1 MHDSYD
7 VVIVGG
13 GHNGLVAAAYLARSG
28 LSVLVLERLD
38 HTGGAAVSE
47 RIFPGIDAR
56 LSRYSYLVSLLPNRI
71 VRDLDLRFHTLPR
84 RISSFTPVGDTGLL
98 VDTADPERTRE
109 SFRRVT
115 GSDADH
121 VAWQQFYDLTT
132 RAARRLFPTMLD
144 PLPTREQLRR
154 TLDDTE
160 AWDVLFERPLG
171 ESIEARFGNDT
182 VRGVV
187 LTDALIGTFTHAHD
201 PSLRQNRC
209 FLYHVIG
216 GGSGDWNVPVGG
228 MGALTDALADAA
240 RRAGARLRTSCTVTG
255 IETDGS
261 TAVVRFE
268 TAEDT
273 GTVAARHVLVNAA
286 PPTLA
291 RLLREPGEPT
301 PDGSQLKIN
310 MMLRRL
316 PALRADIDPA
326 EAFSGTLHLAE
337 GYEQLEHAY
346 RAAAA
351 GRLPDVPPS
360 EIYCHT
366 LTDPSILGPEAD
378 GRGMHTLTLFGLL
391 TPASLFDSDP
401 EHVRSSLIDSTLR
414 QLDSA
419 LAEPIRECLAID
431 ANGDPCIEAKT
442 PSELESELGLPRGH
456 IFHRDLSFPFRTEDA
471 TTAAARWG
479 VQTGHGNIFRCGAAA
494 VRGGGV
500 SGVGGHNAAMAV
512 LETLRLAAPV

>member
-56 LSRYSYLVSLLPNRI
+56 LSRYSYLVSLLPDRI

-98 VDTADPERTRE
+98 INTADPDRTRD

-121 VAWQQFYDLTT
+121 VAWQEFYDLTT

-144 PLPTREQLRR
+144 PLPTRTQLRQ
-154 TLDDTE
+154 TLDDAE
-160 AWDVLFERPLG
+160 AWEVLFERPLG
-171 ESIEARFGNDT
+171 ETIEARFGNDT

-216 GGSGDWNVPVGG
+216 GGTGEWNVPVGG

-255 IETDGS
+255 IETDGG
-261 TAVVRFE
+261 TARVRFA
-268 TAEDT
+268 TADDT

-286 PPTLA
+286 PRTLA
-291 RLLREPGEPT
+291 RLLGEAGEPASE
-301 PDGSQLKIN
+301 GSQLKIN

-316 PALRADIDPA
+316 PRLRADIDPA
-326 EAFSGTLHLAE
+326 EAFSGTFHIAE
-337 GYEQLEHAY
+337 GYDQLEHAY
-346 RAAAA
+346 REAAA
-351 GRLPDVPPS
+351 GRLPGTPPS

-366 LTDPSILGPEAD
+366 LTDPSILGPETD
-378 GRGMHTLTLFGLL
+378 GSSMHTLTLFGLH
-391 TPASLFDSDP
+391 TPARLFESDP
-401 EHVRSSLIDSTLR
+401 EHARHTLIDSTLR
-414 QLDSA
+414 QLDSV
-419 LAEPIRECLAID
+419 LAEPIHECLALD

-442 PSELESELGLPRGH
+442 PPELESELGLPGGH
-456 IFHRDLSFPFRTEDA
+456 IFHRDLSFPFRAEDGGS
-471 TTAAARWG
+471 AAARWG
-479 VQTGHGNIFRCGAAA
+479 VDTSHSNIFRCGAGA

-500 SGVGGHNAAMAV
+500 SGTGGHNAAMAV
-512 LETLRLAAPV
+512 LETLRLAVPV